1 MLGCLGATAGCSNTT
16 GETPYVG
23 TCAPM
28 DIVAWSPPSR
38 AESVPTDS
46 PITLTF
52 SDYPDPDTV
61 SLGSLVVTSG
71 PYRVPE
77 AYRVDLLTRSV
88 WMAPISVLTPE
99 LGYSITVSPLL
110 RSLAGCSAP
119 RAHAEFT
126 TGRGP
131 AGSPPPPPPTF
142 ADISA
147 IFTGRCASNC
157 HADPDGG
164 CLPAPAAGVSL
175 CLSEARQAL
184 VNVPSR
190 QRAKLVLV
198 SPFSAARSYVMR
210 KLIPGGPGGGPLPG
224 TLGQREP
231 PDEPLSDD
239 QLRAISDWIDGGAL
253 P

>member
-1 MLGCLGATAGCSNTT
+1 MLGCLGVAGCSQTT
-16 GETPYVG
+16 GETPYAG
-23 TCAPM
+23 TCTPM
-28 DIVAWSPPSR
+28 DIVAWSPPSQ
-38 AESVPTDS
+38 AESVPTNS
-46 PITLTF
+46 QLALTF

-61 SLGSLVVTSG
+61 SVASLVVTSG
-71 PYRVPE
+71 PYRIPE

-88 WMAPISVLTPE
+88 WMTPISLLSPD
-99 LGYSITVSPLL
+99 LGYSITVSPVLK
-110 RSLAGCSAP
+110 SLAGCSGP

-126 TGRGP
+126 TGSGSAGTAPP
-131 AGSPPPPPPTF
+131 APPTF
-142 ADISA
+142 ADIA
-147 IFTGRCASNC
+147 PIFPARCAANC

-175 CLSEARQAL
+175 CLAEARQAL

-190 QRAKLVLV
+190 QLAKLVLV
-198 SPFSAARSYVMR
+198 SPFSAARSYLMR
-210 KLIPGGPGGGPLPG
+210 KLIPGGPGGGPIPG

-231 PDEPLSDD
+231 PDEPLTAD

>member
-1 MLGCLGATAGCSNTT
+1 
-16 GETPYVG
+16 
-23 TCAPM
+23 M
-28 DIVAWSPPSR
+28 DIVAWSPPSQ

-61 SLGSLVVTSG
+61 SLGSVVVTSG

-88 WMAPISVLTPE
+88 WMSPISLLTPN
-99 LGYSITVSPLL
+99 LGYSITVSPVLK
-110 RSLAGCSAP
+110 SLAGCSVT

-126 TGRGP
+126 TGGGP
-131 AGSPPPPPPTF
+131 TGHAPPPAPTF
-142 ADISA
+142 ADIGP
-147 IFTGRCASNC
+147 IFPARCASNC

-164 CLPAPAAGVSL
+164 CLAAPAAGVSL
-175 CLSEARQAL
+175 CLAEARQAL

-190 QRAKLVLV
+190 ELANLVLV
-198 SPFSAARSYVMR
+198 SPFSAARSYLMR
-210 KLIPGGPGGGPLPG
+210 KLIPSGPDGGPIPG
-224 TLGQREP
+224 TPGQREP

>member
-1 MLGCLGATAGCSNTT
+1 
-16 GETPYVG
+16 
-23 TCAPM
+23 M
-28 DIVAWSPPSR
+28 DIVAWSPPSQ

-46 PITLTF
+46 PIALTF

-61 SLGSLVVTSG
+61 SLGSAVVTSG
-71 PYRVPE
+71 PYRIPE

-88 WMAPISVLTPE
+88 WLTPISLLTPD
-99 LGYSITVSPLL
+99 LGYSITVSPVLK
-110 RSLAGCSAP
+110 SLAGCSVTK
-119 RAHAEFT
+119 AHAEFT

-131 AGSPPPPPPTF
+131 AGHASPAPPTF
-142 ADISA
+142 ADIGPILA
-147 IFTGRCASNC
+147 ARCAANC

-164 CLPAPAAGVSL
+164 CLDAPVAGVSL
-175 CLSEARQAL
+175 CADQARQAL

-190 QRAKLVLV
+190 QVAKLALV
-198 SPFSAARSYVMR
+198 SPYSAARSYLMR

-224 TLGQREP
+224 TFGQREP

-239 QLRAISDWIDGGAL
+239 QLRTISDWIDGGAI